1 MTIARR
7 WFLQT
12 TWGTLL
18 GLVAPLGRTRPARAA
33 GLLAGVFRDPAA
45 ARTVGRAVLA
55 AKAAPARPDLLI
67 EGLLDRHP
75 DLGPLLGAG
84 DRDDLASGVG
94 RAVRSDFAAGRT
106 RLVDGWLLSASEA
119 DLYALAHLA

>member
-7 WFLQT
+7 WFLQA
-12 TWGTLL
+12 TWGTLF
-18 GLVAPLGRTRPARAA
+18 GLAVPLGRTRPARAA

-45 ARTVGRAVLA
+45 ARAVGRAVLA
-55 AKAAPARPDLLI
+55 AEAVPAQSGPLI

-75 DLGPLLGAG
+75 DLGAFLGAG
-84 DRDDLASGVG
+84 DRRGLAEGVR
-94 RAVRSDFAAGRT
+94 RAVRDDFAAGRT

-119 DLYALAHLA
+119 DLYAIAYLT